1 MKVQTMASE
10 KLADRLF
17 SLHKAGSAPNSAATV
32 GSLTRYLIDQHFQNV

>member
-17 SLHKAGSAPNSAATV
+17 SLHKAGSAPNSAATIGQGV
-32 GSLTRYLIDQHFQNV
+32 FVPTDNSNKT